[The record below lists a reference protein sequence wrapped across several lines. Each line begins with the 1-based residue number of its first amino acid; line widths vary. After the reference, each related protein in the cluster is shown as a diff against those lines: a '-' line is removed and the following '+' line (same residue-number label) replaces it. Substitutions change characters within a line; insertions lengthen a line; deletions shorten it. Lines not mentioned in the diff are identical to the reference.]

1 MNIVP
6 TKLRYFHERGVQLRG
21 VIHVGMSWGEEIADY
36 LYMGA
41 SNVIGFEPLPEAFN
55 EAVKL
60 YGHDPRVILVNAG
73 LGDTS
78 EKMTIRKIEDPN
90 PMVGHPVGTGGS
102 SFLLDVHP
110 LPPDCTVSPLTV
122 PVYRFEDWFRNATIH
137 VPHPGDE
144 MKKYNALVIDVQGF
158 EMNVLRGFG
167 DLLQYFDVANIECSR
182 NPIYYGEEPAETIVK
197 FMRDHGFEQM
207 TPIEDHND
215 ILFQRL

>member
-6 TKLRYFHERGVQLRG
+6 TKLRYFHDRGVQLRG

-36 LYMGA
+36 LAMGA

-73 LGDTS
+73 LGETTES
-78 EKMTIRKIEDPN
+78 MVIRKIDDPVKM
-90 PMVGHPVGTGGS
+90 PGHPVGTGGS
-102 SFLLDVHP
+102 SFLLDVH
-110 LPPDCTVSPLTV
+110 LPPERCEITPLNV
-122 PVYRFEDWFRNATIH
+122 PVYRFEDWFRNATVH

-144 MKKYNALVIDVQGF
+144 MKKYNALVVDVQGM
-158 EMNVLRGFG
+158 EMNVLLGFG
-167 DLLQYFDVANIECSR
+167 DLLQYFDVANIECSE
-182 NPIYYGEEPAETIVK
+182 NPAYHGEVRAEVIVK

-207 TPIEDHND
+207 TPIVDHDD